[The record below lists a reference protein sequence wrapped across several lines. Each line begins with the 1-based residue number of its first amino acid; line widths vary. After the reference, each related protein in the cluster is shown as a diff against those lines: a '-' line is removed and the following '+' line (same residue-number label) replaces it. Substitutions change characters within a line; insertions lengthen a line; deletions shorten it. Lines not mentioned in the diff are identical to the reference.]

1 MNAQIL
7 KSNKY
12 LNQLISFPDISFIL
26 ENLIVPTSVVF
37 TWNRISLLLK
47 GMAYES
53 FDWQNVSGCDV
64 DGEFF
69 VQKEDISNLML
80 STTTDG
86 EFSTANLIHGYSF
99 NPLPENSYFL
109 LSTLSEDYDNYEAE
123 KNREESKLDFLLN
136 SHQNFTA
143 AEIGISRKNRP
154 ILSRIRQ
161 PSVVQLNSD
170 DAIIEEEEEEEESG
184 GEGNES
190 SDDYSDVSSIP
201 PNSQMSTGHHLRN
214 FSSVS
219 LTRGENDV
227 DVFPK
232 MDVRTPSIVAR
243 EQRGETVSTHRRTPS
258 MGIVSRHVDDYSSL
272 GVRSSKGSRVSS
284 EK

>member
-1 MNAQIL
+1 MNAQLL

-12 LNQLISFPDISFIL
+12 LSQLISFPDISFIL

-47 GMAYES
+47 GMPYDS

-64 DGEFF
+64 DGKFF

-86 EFSTANLIHGYSF
+86 EFSTASLIHGYSF
-99 NPLPENSYFL
+99 NPLPENCYFL
-109 LSTLSEDYDNYEAE
+109 LSTLSEDYDNHDAE

-136 SHQNFTA
+136 SQQNFTPVEA
-143 AEIGISRKNRP
+143 GISRKSRP
-154 ILSRIRQ
+154 ILSRIQQ
-161 PSVVQLNSD
+161 PSVVKMDPD
-170 DAIIEEEEEEEESG
+170 DVVIEVEED
-184 GEGNES
+184 NES
-190 SDDYSDVSSIP
+190 TDDYSDVSNSLQD
-201 PNSQMSTGHHLRN
+201 SQMNVGHRLRN

-258 MGIVSRHVDDYSSL
+258 MGILSRHTDDYSSIGL
-272 GVRSSKGSRVSS
+272 RSSRGSKISND
-284 EK
+284 K